1 MDIVVTRE
9 QEHMLDVENVSSVT
23 TIVSSLQSVERE
35 EINIVMTVLR
45 GCAQSLHSADVHLPK
60 PWNGKN
66 ADAALEACQGTEK
79 AGQETFGKYWRGPLA
94 LLRGAL
100 EAVPPSDIPRI
111 LRIITSV
118 NQIRVRKFTYF

>member
-79 AGQETFGKYWRGPLA
+79 AGQETFGNYRRGPLA

-100 EAVPPSDIPRI
+100 EAVPPSDIP
-111 LRIITSV
+111 TV
-118 NQIRVRKFTYF
+118 NDRESTVNNRE